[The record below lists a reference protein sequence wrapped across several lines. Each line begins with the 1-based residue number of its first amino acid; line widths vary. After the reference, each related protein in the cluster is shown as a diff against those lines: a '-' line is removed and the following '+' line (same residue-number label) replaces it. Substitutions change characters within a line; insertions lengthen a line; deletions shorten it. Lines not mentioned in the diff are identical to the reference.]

1 MLFTDPP
8 KEEIQSLQIVSISSL
23 IESSMAVFI
32 KLNRYYASQE
42 SYSKQLI
49 RCFDHCL
56 IDNQYRMLE
65 GLVGI
70 LLSYKTSF
78 NEISGEKVIT
88 RKPYIYSKREV
99 EQSGEIVYGIS

>member
-1 MLFTDPP
+1 M
-8 KEEIQSLQIVSISSL
+8 QSLQIVSISSL

-42 SYSKQLI
+42 SYSQQLI

-78 NEISGEKVIT
+78 NEISGKKSSQENLT
-88 RKPYIYSKREV
+88 YIQKGKLALQLKGR
-99 EQSGEIVYGIS
+99 

>member
-1 MLFTDPP
+1 
-8 KEEIQSLQIVSISSL
+8 
-23 IESSMAVFI
+23 
-32 KLNRYYASQE
+32 
-42 SYSKQLI
+42 
-49 RCFDHCL
+49 
-56 IDNQYRMLE
+56 MLE